1 MLIVGS
7 SFAHPVTRSR
17 GARSLERVHATTK
30 RASERPRDALR
41 QGSADLQHILEEAR
55 MEEGPG
61 FIIARLRS
69 FLMPYSPNIVE
80 GEFSEVR
87 GHGVLRSSTE
97 VGSLKLA

>member
-1 MLIVGS
+1 
-7 SFAHPVTRSR
+7 
-17 GARSLERVHATTK
+17 VHATTK

-55 MEEGPG
+55 IEEGPG

-80 GEFSEVR
+80 GVFSEVR
-87 GHGVLRSSTE
+87 R
-97 VGSLKLA
+97 